1 MDLLQS
7 LLDISLTDRIVQVEK
22 LEKKEAISGDFE
34 GSVRGTWV
42 KLGEDGTGVVAYND
56 KQYKTKPIGLT
67 SLPAGTEV
75 ELSFAKGVYYSKY

>member
-22 LEKKEAISGDFE
+22 LDKKEAISGDFE